1 MAFVTFACWNKKR
14 PLISMMNCRNVLFW
28 KTRFYHFSSFSFMH
42 SFFALRILCTSLRSK
57 TSNRFSCELNSPTN
71 GQKLNESHVPQQN
84 ICKPSFGRALLRR
97 EKNPN
102 QQYGRMLANQMAL
115 RDSRQS
121 GGELRF
127 RNRKHPN
134 KIRRFDTEPYF
145 RGWEYG
151 DGAIPEMILSLNAT
165 TRKPH
170 HRFFRLP
177 FPIRKN
183 TRITRHKDI
192 VKREET
198 LLWHHCEFGSSS
210 TSDWHVTQGI

>member
-1 MAFVTFACWNKKR
+1 MTTDIDDDLLKR
-14 PLISMMNCRNVLFW
+14 PLLKNTQFC
-28 KTRFYHFSSFSFMH
+28 HFSSFSFMH

-102 QQYGRMLANQMAL
+102 QQYGRMLVNQMAL

-127 RNRKHPN
+127 RNRKHAN
-134 KIRRFDTEPYF
+134 KIERFDTEPYF
-145 RGWEYG
+145 RGVGIWRRSDCRDDFVLKRYHTEIPPSLFQAPVSDKEKYSHNQAQGHRQEGG
-151 DGAIPEMILSLNAT
+151 DI
-165 TRKPH
+165 
-170 HRFFRLP
+170 
-177 FPIRKN
+177 
-183 TRITRHKDI
+183 I
-192 VKREET
+192 VT
-198 LLWHHCEFGSSS
+198 PL
-210 TSDWHVTQGI
+210 